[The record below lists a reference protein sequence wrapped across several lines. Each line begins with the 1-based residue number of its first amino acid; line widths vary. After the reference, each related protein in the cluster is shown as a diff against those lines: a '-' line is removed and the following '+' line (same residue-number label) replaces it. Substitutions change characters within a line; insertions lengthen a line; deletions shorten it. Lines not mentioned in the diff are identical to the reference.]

1 MTLMRLK
8 LSIILSFAL
17 CLCAKSVAAPIAVT
31 GGSTFIQLDVNV
43 MRALDLSIES
53 VSGADLLS
61 MPGFIGLPMNS
72 QEADPATTFVFDSEN
87 FSPSSGEI
95 EHTGIITFNGDN
107 AVGNFEFAELEGRP
121 AGTSGFVLRTTL
133 FPDPANNIPVFDIP
147 AFGGGPSDAL
157 LVYGEDFLNIDG
169 PILLSPEMSFVLAGD
184 LSLTGTVSGAVKQRA
199 EGVLV
204 PEPTSLALALLALIG
219 ISVVITRK

>member
-53 VSGADLLS
+53 VSGADLFT

-72 QEADPATTFVFDSEN
+72 TEADPPTTFVFDSET
-87 FSPSSGEI
+87 FSPYSGEI
-95 EHTGIITFNGDN
+95 EHTGIINFNGDN
-107 AVGNFEFAELEGRP
+107 SVGNFEFAELAGRP

-133 FPDPANNIPVFDIP
+133 SSDPANNIPIFDIP

-157 LVYGEDFLNIDG
+157 LTYGDDFMNIDG
-169 PILLSPEMSFVLAGD
+169 PILLSPEMAFVFGD
-184 LSLTGTVSGAVKQRA
+184 LTLTGTVSGAIKQRA
-199 EGVLV
+199 EGVIV
-204 PEPTSLALALLALIG
+204 PEPSSLALALFAFLG
-219 ISVVITRK
+219 YSVVITRK

>member
-1 MTLMRLK
+1 M
-8 LSIILSFAL
+8 LSFAL
-17 CLCAKSVAAPIAVT
+17 GLCANAVAAPIAVT
-31 GGSTFIQLDVNV
+31 GGNTFVQIDVNA
-43 MRALDLSIES
+43 MRALGLSIES

-184 LSLTGTVSGAVKQRA
+184 LSLTGIVSGAVKQRA
-199 EGVLV
+199 VGVLV

>member
-8 LSIILSFAL
+8 LSLILSIAL

-31 GGSTFIQLDVNV
+31 GGNTFLQIDVNV
-43 MRALDLSIES
+43 MRALGLSIDS

-95 EHTGIITFNGDN
+95 EHTGIITFSGDN
-107 AVGNFEFAELEGRP
+107 PVGNFEFAELEGRP

-133 FPDPANNIPVFDIP
+133 SPNAEENVPVFDIP
-147 AFGGGPSDAL
+147 AFGGGPSNAQL
-157 LVYGEDFLNIDG
+157 TYGEDFMNIDG
-169 PILLSPEMSFVLAGD
+169 PILLSPEMSVFLAGD
-184 LSLTGTVSGAVKQRA
+184 TSLTGTVSGAVKQRA

-204 PEPTSLALALLALIG
+204 PEPSSLALALLAFIG
-219 ISVVITRK
+219 FSVVISRQ

>member
-8 LSIILSFAL
+8 LSLMLSFAL
-17 CLCAKSVAAPIAVT
+17 GLCANAVAAPIAVT
-31 GGSTFIQLDVNV
+31 GGNTFVQIDVNA
-43 MRALDLSIES
+43 MRALGLSIES

-72 QEADPATTFVFDSEN
+72 QEADPATTFVFGSEN

-169 PILLSPEMSFVLAGD
+169 PILLSLEMSFVLAGD
-184 LSLTGTVSGAVKQRA
+184 LSLTGIVSGAVKQRA
-199 EGVLV
+199 VGVLV

>member
-1 MTLMRLK
+1 M
-8 LSIILSFAL
+8 LSFAL
-17 CLCAKSVAAPIAVT
+17 GLCANAVAAPIAVT
-31 GGSTFIQLDVNV
+31 GGNTFVHSDVNG
-43 MRALDLSIES
+43 MRALGLSIES

-184 LSLTGTVSGAVKQRA
+184 LSLTGIVSGAVKQRA
-199 EGVLV
+199 VGVLV